1 MAVLNETDRKEKL
14 DKLNGWQFQNNSI
27 EKEYTLKDFKSALN
41 FVNKLGEEAEKM
53 DHHPDINIHSYNKVK
68 IILLQF
74 QSKIFKA
81 KLSLGES
88 YYCCADLLFYKVYM
102 YTLFQLPHSY
112 YFICIFVYYIA

>member
-53 DHHPDINIHSYNKVK
+53 DHHPDIIIHSYNKVK
-68 IILLQF
+68 IILSTHSEGGVTNKDFNLAE
-74 QSKIFKA
+74 KIE
-81 KLSLGES
+81 KLNNS
-88 YYCCADLLFYKVYM
+88 
-102 YTLFQLPHSY
+102 
-112 YFICIFVYYIA
+112 

>member
-68 IILLQF
+68 ITLSTHSEGGVTNKDFNLAE
-74 QSKIFKA
+74 KIE
-81 KLSLGES
+81 KLNNS
-88 YYCCADLLFYKVYM
+88 
-102 YTLFQLPHSY
+102 
-112 YFICIFVYYIA
+112 